1 MNKSAQKHY
10 NRLKKSF
17 PGEKMEHAAFDE
29 MVRTYA
35 NICSEEETLQEFVDK
50 HGTAYEVENRAGEK
64 LWKLYPQH
72 NMLSKLRTQKN
83 TMFGRLIKYVRDE
96 EIQDDG
102 EDLLR

>member
-1 MNKSAQKHY
+1 MNKRAQEHY
-10 NRLKKSF
+10 HRLSTSF
-17 PGEKMEHAAFDE
+17 PDDKMNHAAFDE

-35 NICSEEETLQEFVDK
+35 NICSEEEMLQSFVDE
-50 HGTAYEVENRAGEK
+50 HGTAYEVVNRAGEK

-96 EIQDDG
+96 DIEDEG
-102 EDLLR
+102 EGLLR